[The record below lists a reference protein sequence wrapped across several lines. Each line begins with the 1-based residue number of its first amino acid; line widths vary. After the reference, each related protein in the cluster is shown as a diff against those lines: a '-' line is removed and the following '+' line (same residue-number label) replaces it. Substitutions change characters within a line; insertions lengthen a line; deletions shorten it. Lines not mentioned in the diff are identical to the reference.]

1 LRFLRNE
8 GREESEGD
16 EVRKEGS
23 EFQMNGAAKEK
34 DRRPSSE
41 LMRGRRRRFWEED
54 RSERE
59 GV

>member
-1 LRFLRNE
+1 LRNE

-54 RSERE
+54 RSERG